1 MPEMI
6 SGLALWSLLTATV
19 LQALDLTIATIALPA
34 IEGPLGL
41 DFESGAWVLT
51 SYLVALALM
60 TPVAGALSAAIGRRN
75 ALLSAIAG
83 LTLASAACGAAQGF
97 TFLLIARLAQGA
109 AAGLIMPLV
118 QATLLDMSPKSEHG
132 RAMSLF
138 GAAIMVGPVLGPSIG
153 GMLVDAFG
161 WRSVFFIN
169 LPIGLLA
176 FLGTARA
183 LRGLPQPE
191 PRHLDA
197 RGLAIFGCGIVALQL
212 LLERG
217 QHAGWLRSRETLSYL
232 VIAVGGLG
240 IALLRAAVRPFAF
253 PSLAPFK
260 DRNFLVTTGCNFL
273 AGFFVIGAIFLV
285 PSLLQNAFGRG
296 ATAAGLA
303 IAPRGA
309 GTMFMM
315 LAMSRRVGTV
325 DHRVLLLAGVALN
338 IVALA
343 GFTQVTPN
351 WDLPAVAGLSLVQGI
366 GVGLIFTPLSTAAF
380 SFLRPELRADA
391 AGTYSLLR
399 NIGGGVGVS
408 VLTAVLF
415 QQVMA
420 SPQLLAA
427 YRFDFLVLIVVVG
440 ILGAAA
446 LLIRTDPA
454 GARLHAGSGDL
465 DTPVDA
471 GGAEDTPAPG
481 KEP

>member
-1 MPEMI
+1 MI
-6 SGLALWSLLTATV
+6 NGLALFSLLTATV

-41 DFESGAWVLT
+41 DFESGAWILT

-60 TPVAGALSAAIGRRN
+60 TPVAGALSGAIGRRN

-97 TFLLIARLAQGA
+97 AFLLVARLAQGA

-153 GMLVDAFG
+153 GLLVDTLG

-169 LPIGLLA
+169 IPIGLLA

-183 LRGLPQPE
+183 LHGLPKAE
-191 PRHLDA
+191 PKYLDA
-197 RGLAIFGCGIVALQL
+197 RGLAVFGCGVVALQL
-212 LLERG
+212 LLDRG
-217 QHAGWLRSRETLSYL
+217 HHVGWFASRETIAYL
-232 VIAVGGLG
+232 AIAAAGLG
-240 IALLRAAVRPFAF
+240 VAVLRSALRPYAF
-253 PSLAPFK
+253 PSLAPFR

-285 PSLLQNAFGRG
+285 PSLLQNVFGRG

-303 IAPRGA
+303 MAPRGA

-315 LAMSRRVGTV
+315 LAMSRRVGTI

-343 GFTQVTPN
+343 GFTQVTPA
-351 WDLPAVAGLSLVQGI
+351 WDLLAVAGLSLVQGI

-391 AGTYSLLR
+391 TGIYSLLR

-408 VLTAVLF
+408 VLTALLF
-415 QQVMA
+415 HQVMA

-440 ILGAAA
+440 LMGAAT
-446 LLIRTDPA
+446 LLIRTEAPA
-454 GARLHAGSGDL
+454 SAAGSE
-465 DTPVDA
+465 PVDPSRK
-471 GGAEDTPAPG
+471 GP
-481 KEP
+481 